1 MLRMMREWLRY
12 LKWILVLVIFSF
24 LSWGAT
30 TWIGDG
36 RDPGAQSNWAA
47 EVNGE
52 TIAATTFRARARE
65 MDNEAQANL
74 GDQYAQMRSY
84 LRIGQRAVGVLID
97 DELLYQEATRQG
109 LRVSPQ
115 EVARVITRHPQ
126 FQENG
131 RFIGLRR
138 YRDLF
143 RGGRSSIEPFEAG
156 IQRRLMIAKC
166 SSLITD
172 GARVTDA
179 EVEAEFLR
187 RNETTTVDYLVIDPE
202 ELLAGDLPDDQAIE
216 SFFQQHIDRYM
227 RGEGRAGLYVLFN
240 AREFGAAAEISD
252 AQVEAAYERDKVS
265 RYIVPDQRRA
275 SHILFRLAPDAPEE
289 ESASTEKK
297 ARGVLEQVRSEGDFA
312 ELAREHSD
320 DTSASNGGDLNFFGR
335 GQMVPEFEEAAFA
348 LAAGE
353 VSDLVRTRFG
363 FHIIKVTEVREART
377 VPLEEVRET
386 IREALS
392 LIRGREEASQRAAT
406 VARASTGGTLE
417 AVAQSQGA
425 LLNDTGDVHP
435 GEALPAVQSSHA
447 AVSTMMTMGP
457 GEVSDPIAVPAG
469 LIVVQVT
476 AVVEDTP
483 RPLEEVRDRVR
494 KDILKDRAR
503 QRIEERIEEART
515 RGEGLE
521 RVARSLDLELK
532 TAENL
537 SRGGQL
543 AGISRTPEVSRQI
556 GRLEPETIGTPL
568 GTPSGLVVLSVRERL
583 EHRDRFDSQRD
594 AIRNALLS
602 QHQERLLRAFLRQLR
617 NSGRVLINEP
627 LVQTLDRG

>member
-1 MLRMMREWLRY
+1 MMREWLRY

-30 TWIGDG
+30 TWIGNG
-36 RDPGAQSNWAA
+36 RAPGEQSNWAA
-47 EVNGE
+47 KVNGE

-65 MDNEAQANL
+65 IDNEAQANL
-74 GDQYAQMRSY
+74 GDQYAQMRSF
-84 LRIGQRAVGVLID
+84 LRIGQRAVGLLIN
-97 DELLYQEATRQG
+97 DELLYQEAIRQR
-109 LRVSPQ
+109 LQVSPQ

-131 RFIGLRR
+131 QFIGLRR

-143 RGGRSSIEPFEAG
+143 RGARSSIEAFEAG
-156 IQRRLMIAKC
+156 IHRRLLIAKC
-166 SSLITD
+166 SSFITD

-187 RNETTTVDYLVIDPE
+187 RNETMTVDYLVIDAE
-202 ELLAGDLPDDQAIE
+202 ELLADDLPDDQAIE
-216 SFFQQHIDRYM
+216 SFFREHIDRYM
-227 RGEGRAGLYVLFN
+227 RGEGRAGSYVLFN
-240 AREFGAAAEISD
+240 AREFGAAAEIGD
-252 AQVEAAYERDKVS
+252 TEIEAAYERDKVS
-265 RYIVPDQRRA
+265 RYIVQDQRRA

-289 ESASTEKK
+289 ESASVEEK
-297 ARGVLEQVRSEGDFA
+297 AGEVLEQVRNGGDFA

-320 DTSASNGGDLNFFGR
+320 DTSASNGGDLNFFAR

-353 VSDLVRTRFG
+353 VSDLVKTKFG
-363 FHIIKVTEVREART
+363 FHIIKVTELREART

-406 VARASTGGTLE
+406 VARASAGGTLE

-447 AVSTMMTMGP
+447 AVSTMMTMSP
-457 GEVSDPIAVPAG
+457 GEVSDPIAVPSG

-483 RPLEEVRDRVR
+483 RPLEEVRARVR
-494 KDILKDRAR
+494 KDILEDRAR
-503 QRIEERIEEART
+503 QRIEEKIEEART

-537 SRGGQL
+537 SRGGQI
-543 AGISRTPEVSRQI
+543 AGISSTPEVTRQI
-556 GRLEPETIGTPL
+556 GRLEQEIIGSPIS
-568 GTPSGLVVLSVRERL
+568 TPSGLVVLSVRERL
-583 EHRDRFDSQRD
+583 EHRDRFDSQR
-594 AIRNALLS
+594 AAVRNALLS
-602 QHQERLLRAFLRQLR
+602 QNQERLLRAFLRQLR